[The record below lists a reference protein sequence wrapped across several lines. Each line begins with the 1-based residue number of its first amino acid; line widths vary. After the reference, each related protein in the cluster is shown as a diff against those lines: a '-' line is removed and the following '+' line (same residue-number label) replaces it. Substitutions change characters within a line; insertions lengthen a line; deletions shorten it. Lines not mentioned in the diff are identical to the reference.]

1 MNALLSELRRRHV
14 FKVAAAY
21 GVVAWLVIQAASIA
35 FPAFGAPDWALRVV
49 IALAVLGFPVALVLA
64 WAYELTPG
72 GVRRATP
79 PGRRSGPPNGRGRR
93 SLDSRAAGWLG
104 VGIVVGLTTVGTYG
118 WTRLPNRTGAEP
130 DDVRSV
136 AVLPFA
142 SVGADPADEYFSEGI
157 SEEIL
162 NALSQVPGLR
172 VAARTS
178 AFSFKGADVGIDSIA
193 RSLRVAH
200 ILEGSVRT
208 AGGRVRITA
217 RLVDAQS
224 ANPVWSHSYDR
235 EAKDVLAVQEEIA
248 AAIANA
254 LEVEL
259 AGGERPL
266 ARSRTADPEAYELYL
281 QGRHLANKR
290 TKGDLTQAIG
300 RFEAALQRDPAFA
313 AAYSGLADAYALL
326 DDYGGL
332 PREEAYP
339 KSIAAAKRA
348 LELDELQAEAHAS
361 LGHVYFHQRS
371 WAAAEREYLRAL
383 ELNPSYATA
392 HHWYGLLLQATGRH
406 DEAVR
411 ALERAYELDLL
422 SPKIREVRG
431 RALYYARQFDR
442 AIAWY
447 QEQMRGDPNDDA
459 SRLWLGRTFLSSG
472 RYAEAMPT
480 LQRVLDRVPADQSDA
495 WARAQLAAAYAAAG
509 RREEAARTLR
519 ELEGIAAEQGAS
531 HTMAIAYGYLG
542 DRDRAFHWLD
552 TAVER
557 GSWMLGFLEVEPMF
571 DPLRSDPR
579 FADVVRRARLR
590 GAAD

>member
-1 MNALLSELRRRHV
+1 MNSLLSELRRRHV

-35 FPAFGAPDWALRVV
+35 FPAFGAPAWALRVV

-64 WAYELTPG
+64 WAFELTPA
-72 GVRRATP
+72 GVQRAKSR
-79 PGRRSGPPNGRGRR
+79 GRRNGPAVGRGRR
-93 SLDSRAAGWLG
+93 ALDGRAAGWVG

-118 WTRLPNRTGAEP
+118 WTRLPQRGGAAEAG
-130 DDVRSV
+130 DARSV

-142 SVGADPADEYFSEGI
+142 NVSADPADEYFSEGI

-178 AFSFKGADVGIDSIA
+178 AFSFKGTDASIDSIA

-200 ILEGSVRT
+200 VLEGSVRT

-217 RLVDAQS
+217 RLIDAQS
-224 ANPVWSHSYDR
+224 ANPVWSRSYDR

-259 AGGERPL
+259 AGGERP
-266 ARSRTADPEAYELYL
+266 RRRTADPEAYELYL
-281 QGRHLANKR
+281 QGRHLANRR
-290 TKGDLTQAIG
+290 TEGDLTQAIG

-326 DDYGGL
+326 DDYGTL
-332 PREEAYP
+332 TREEAFP

-348 LELDELQAEAHAS
+348 LELDDLQAEAHAS

-392 HHWYGLLLQATGRH
+392 HHWFGLLLQATGRH

-411 ALERAYELDLL
+411 ALERAQELDPL
-422 SPKIREVRG
+422 SPKIREA
-431 RALYYARQFDR
+431 RARTLYYARQFDR
-442 AIAWY
+442 TIALHRD
-447 QEQMRGDPNDDA
+447 QLRSDPNDEYA
-459 SRLWLGRTFLSSG
+459 RLWLGRTYLSSG
-472 RYAEAMPT
+472 RYAEAIPA
-480 LQRVLDRVPADQSDA
+480 LRGVLDRIPAGQPDA

-509 RREEAARTLR
+509 QRDQATRMLRALEEVAEEQEAA
-519 ELEGIAAEQGAS
+519 

-552 TAVER
+552 VAVR
-557 GSWMLGFLEVEPMF
+557 QGSWILDHLEMEPMF
-571 DPLRSDPR
+571 GPLRSDPR
-579 FADVVRRARLR
+579 FADVVRRARLQ
-590 GAAD
+590 GAAG

>member
-1 MNALLSELRRRHV
+1 MNSLLSELRRRHV

-35 FPAFGAPDWALRVV
+35 FPAFGAPAWALRVV

-64 WAYELTPG
+64 WAFELTPA
-72 GVRRATP
+72 GVQRAKSR
-79 PGRRSGPPNGRGRR
+79 GRRNGPAVGRGRR
-93 SLDSRAAGWLG
+93 ALDGRAAGWVG

-118 WTRLPNRTGAEP
+118 WTRLPQRGGAAEAG
-130 DDVRSV
+130 DARSV

-142 SVGADPADEYFSEGI
+142 NVSADPADEYFSEGI

-178 AFSFKGADVGIDSIA
+178 AFSFKGTDASIDSIA

-200 ILEGSVRT
+200 VLEGSVRT

-217 RLVDAQS
+217 RLIDAQS
-224 ANPVWSHSYDR
+224 ANPVWSRSYDR

-259 AGGERPL
+259 AGGERP
-266 ARSRTADPEAYELYL
+266 RSRTADPEAYELYL
-281 QGRHLANKR
+281 QGRHLANRR
-290 TKGDLTQAIG
+290 TEGDLTQAIG

-326 DDYGGL
+326 DDYGTL
-332 PREEAYP
+332 AREEAFP

-348 LELDELQAEAHAS
+348 LELDDLQAEAHAS

-392 HHWYGLLLQATGRH
+392 HHWFGLLLQATGRH

-411 ALERAYELDLL
+411 ALERAQELDPL
-422 SPKIREVRG
+422 SPKIREA
-431 RALYYARQFDR
+431 RARTLYYARQFDR
-442 AIAWY
+442 TIALH
-447 QEQMRGDPNDDA
+447 QDQLRSDPNDEDA
-459 SRLWLGRTFLSSG
+459 RLWLGRTYLSSG
-472 RYAEAMPT
+472 RYAEAIPA
-480 LQRVLDRVPADQSDA
+480 LRGVLDRIPAGQPDA

-509 RREEAARTLR
+509 QRDQATRMLRALEEVAEEQEAA
-519 ELEGIAAEQGAS
+519 

-552 TAVER
+552 VAVR
-557 GSWMLGFLEVEPMF
+557 QGSWILDHLEMEPMF
-571 DPLRSDPR
+571 GPLRGDPR
-579 FADVVRRARLR
+579 FADVVRRARLQ
-590 GAAD
+590 GAAG